1 MAIAEVILRIKDE
14 SSKTLSQLTTTSEG
28 YDDVLKQVADS
39 VAKEE
44 AAEKSRAAALG
55 LTISQLRQVDAAMM
69 DVMEAEKAA
78 TSSTSGLGDANWQ
91 TAQGAQSLKKNI
103 GDVVQSLVSGQSP
116 MQVFTQQS
124 EGIAS
129 ALAMGESPAAVLKQ
143 ALGGIFSTIGANI
156 ATLGTLTAALG
167 VAAVAYR
174 VYGQEADRI
183 TEKRAFERDVAESLR
198 DSELQLR
205 DARIDQDVA
214 TKKLSETE
222 GKILD
227 IRNAALDNVRQ
238 YATENQK
245 KIDAINA
252 EIEASKKYLTLQHG
266 IAAAM
271 ALVATVGSGD
281 TARRL
286 ASGENIREIFAS
298 NARSINES
306 IDAVTGLDASTD
318 DAKGKIDALNAATMQ
333 EAANIQAAR
342 KATEEATKATKSG
355 SDATK
360 AATAAEKERSEWLR
374 QMRKGIEEFQ
384 AAQSFLQQQAIS
396 DDPLAQEYERY
407 EALIAKINEAAKAT
421 GDLELAEAALNAARL
436 EHFRN
441 TGAQGAPTNADTA
454 AAFAYDQN
462 LGTPSQPVTVQA
474 KPGIT
479 AGQGI
484 AAASSLGDLV
494 KLDPTGISMGVYA
507 GMKAAIDIGKGG
519 GALGDLKTLVDG
531 LGAALPGLAGGLSD
545 LLAGLLADSIPALV
559 NGITDALV
567 TLPGDLIGSLLDA
580 VPTLIEALIKNAPR
594 FMLELATLA
603 PRIGFELIKELV
615 KPDFWVGIA
624 DALVQGIGDGLT
636 ELWTSLLDLIAEVL
650 GIDTSTQTTAGA
662 FDKGGFFMEGGSADK
677 AFGGVKEKGYKA
689 GLFDKGGFFD
699 RLFTGNTMPAYD
711 VGSDYIARSG
721 LAMVHEGEAVVP
733 AHGASQ
739 AAILGRA
746 AGGGSPTYVLNGVI
760 AANVEELVRTLREA
774 ERQGVSIG

>member
-238 YATENQK
+238 YAT
-245 KIDAINA
+245 
-252 EIEASKKYLTLQHG
+252 
-266 IAAAM
+266 
-271 ALVATVGSGD
+271 GD
-281 TARRL
+281 
-286 ASGENIREIFAS
+286 
-298 NARSINES
+298 
-306 IDAVTGLDASTD
+306 
-318 DAKGKIDALNAATMQ
+318 
-333 EAANIQAAR
+333 
-342 KATEEATKATKSG
+342 
-355 SDATK
+355 
-360 AATAAEKERSEWLR
+360 LR
-374 QMRKGIEEFQ
+374 QQRPIHQ
-384 AAQSFLQQQAIS
+384 
-396 DDPLAQEYERY
+396 
-407 EALIAKINEAAKAT
+407 
-421 GDLELAEAALNAARL
+421 
-436 EHFRN
+436 
-441 TGAQGAPTNADTA
+441 
-454 AAFAYDQN
+454 
-462 LGTPSQPVTVQA
+462 
-474 KPGIT
+474 
-479 AGQGI
+479 
-484 AAASSLGDLV
+484 
-494 KLDPTGISMGVYA
+494 
-507 GMKAAIDIGKGG
+507 
-519 GALGDLKTLVDG
+519 
-531 LGAALPGLAGGLSD
+531 
-545 LLAGLLADSIPALV
+545 
-559 NGITDALV
+559 
-567 TLPGDLIGSLLDA
+567 
-580 VPTLIEALIKNAPR
+580 
-594 FMLELATLA
+594 
-603 PRIGFELIKELV
+603 
-615 KPDFWVGIA
+615 
-624 DALVQGIGDGLT
+624 
-636 ELWTSLLDLIAEVL
+636 
-650 GIDTSTQTTAGA
+650 
-662 FDKGGFFMEGGSADK
+662 
-677 AFGGVKEKGYKA
+677 
-689 GLFDKGGFFD
+689 
-699 RLFTGNTMPAYD
+699 
-711 VGSDYIARSG
+711 
-721 LAMVHEGEAVVP
+721 
-733 AHGASQ
+733 
-739 AAILGRA
+739 
-746 AGGGSPTYVLNGVI
+746 
-760 AANVEELVRTLREA
+760 
-774 ERQGVSIG
+774 